1 MNFLKLKRCISSAQR
16 GCRSSQAQFQLRAK
30 TEMFKPHHNAS
41 TFLNWPWSQHQIL
54 RCYTRGETSWTPYS
68 AWNHDLTIYGNHS
81 IRKPLILDEFRCI
94 FHDFRCRTEGD
105 MQYLSSQNRLWTNF
119 VGPIARVPEGPWV
132 WEDQGWGASDWP
144 FEHTNVGAWE
154 KVAIFGSDR
163 SSWYDCTRRSSIIE
177 AGAWEKVAIY
187 GSWEHFH
194 RKLGHRIGC
203 KTQGPH
209 SHTQY
214 GNIFPQCRCIHF

>member
-1 MNFLKLKRCISSAQR
+1 M
-16 GCRSSQAQFQLRAK
+16 
-30 TEMFKPHHNAS
+30 
-41 TFLNWPWSQHQIL
+41 
-54 RCYTRGETSWTPYS
+54 
-68 AWNHDLTIYGNHS
+68 
-81 IRKPLILDEFRCI
+81 
-94 FHDFRCRTEGD
+94 
-105 MQYLSSQNRLWTNF
+105 
-119 VGPIARVPEGPWV
+119 
-132 WEDQGWGASDWP
+132 WEDQGWGASDWL
-144 FEHTNVGAWE
+144 FKHANFGAWE
-154 KVAIFGSDR
+154 KVSVFGSDR

-214 GNIFPQCRCIHF
+214 GNVFPRCRCIHFSPIQSIPFPPPVWAEVSTQCSYVLVHSISLKISQFCWLNQSQ